1 MVTRTVVHALLSYRD
16 GQGRRRMALRGQTV
30 ELAEAELARAER
42 LGAVVDGP
50 LPALPDPEP
59 VQVYGRHAAAAAVEP
74 AATGDAAEAAGG
86 NETGDGDDAG
96 TADAAGPGG
105 DGPRRPAQVEAKGLW
120 VEYAVARGMDRA
132 EAEKLTK
139 PELIAAFPD

>member
-42 LGAVVDGP
+42 IGAVVDGP
-50 LPALPDPEP
+50 LPAPPEPEP
-59 VQVYGRHAAAAAVEP
+59 VEIDGRHTAAQVP
-74 AATGDAAEAAGG
+74 AEAG
-86 NETGDGDDAG
+86 ETGGGDENPDGDDPG
-96 TADAAGPGG
+96 TADPAAG

-139 PELIAAFPD
+139 PELIAAFAG